1 MRLLQSVDNTVL
13 NSLYEQISLF
23 TFQSFKVLESLLS
36 RKLRLLSRRLG
47 CVAFITSVEHRLLR
61 YRIVLVVLKCLFEYF
76 QFYAKF
82 SHDYSYYVVQGFP
95 VSQMLIADELLIC
108 GPVFFYVKLAPFAI
122 ELLTQLFIEAL
133 MARIDDLSDLDKLL
147 ELNYG
152 DTIFF
157 DHFYVA

>member
-1 MRLLQSVDNTVL
+1 M
-13 NSLYEQISLF
+13 
-23 TFQSFKVLESLLS
+23 LE
-36 RKLRLLSRRLG
+36 
-47 CVAFITSVEHRLLR
+47 
-61 YRIVLVVLKCLFEYF
+61 CLFEYF
-76 QFYAKF
+76 QFHAKF

-133 MARIDDLSDLDKLL
+133 MARVYNLCDLDKLL